1 MLAIRKPG
9 TGRRQAD
16 PNARLAAENAR
27 LRIELRDLAHRHAGA
42 GHLIESLNGQ
52 LRDADAHI
60 EGREAELR
68 QTASQLGTAVVE
80 ATENWER
87 ADALEQELAEQTE
100 ELVALRQFKANV
112 TAVTAPPMERDTSGE
127 DTLVTELPVPEY
139 GDPTAVR
146 ALWDAPFATAPATP
160 EPVKGPPPMALQFAA
175 GASKVTVSG
184 GPRPAT
190 A

>member
-9 TGRRQAD
+9 TGRRQAE
-16 PNARLAAENAR
+16 PNPRLAAENAR
-27 LRIELRDLAHRHAGA
+27 LRTELRDLAHRHAGA

-52 LRDADAHI
+52 LRDTDAHI

-68 QTASQLGTAVVE
+68 QTASELGTAVAEGMEFE
-80 ATENWER
+80 ARAAEAER
-87 ADALEQELAEQTE
+87 LRDAEHE
-100 ELVALRQFKANV
+100 ELIALRQFKANV
-112 TAVTAPPMERDTSGE
+112 TAVTAPPMERDTTGE
-127 DTLVTELPVPEY
+127 DTLVTPIPVPEY
-139 GDPTAVR
+139 GDPMAVR
-146 ALWDAPFATAPATP
+146 ALWDAPFAAAASEPA
-160 EPVKGPPPMALQFAA
+160 EGPPPMKLQFAA

>member
-52 LRDADAHI
+52 LRDTDAHI

-112 TAVTAPPMERDTSGE
+112 TAVTAPPMERDTTGE
-127 DTLVTELPVPEY
+127 DTLVTPIPVPEY
-139 GDPTAVR
+139 GDAAAVR
-146 ALWDAPFATAPATP
+146 ALWDAPFAAAPAP
-160 EPVKGPPPMALQFAA
+160 EPAEGPPPMKLQFAA

-184 GPRPAT
+184 GIWAAAT
-190 A
+190 